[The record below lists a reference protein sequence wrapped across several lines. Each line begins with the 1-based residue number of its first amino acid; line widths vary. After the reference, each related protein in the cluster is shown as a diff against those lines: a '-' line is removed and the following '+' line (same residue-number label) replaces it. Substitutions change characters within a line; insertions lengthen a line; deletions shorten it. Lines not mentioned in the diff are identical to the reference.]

1 MSRKINNKEKICLKL
16 NQEQNWRCFYCYIKF
31 DSNDK
36 RKTATLDHL
45 EPYCKVWNKT
55 KFVLA
60 CQKCNHLKWNIS
72 QELFEDWYICCNFKY
87 SYDWQS
93 ENKPVK
99 VRQPI
104 RWFNKLLPNIFP
116 WNNKKYKKEQE
127 KRLIENK
134 ESKRSKTQIEKINA
148 LWLVYDRDAYI
159 WSQQFH
165 IDKALDILEDIK
177 TLI

>member
-1 MSRKINNKEKICLKL
+1 M
-16 NQEQNWRCFYCYIKF
+16 
-31 DSNDK
+31 
-36 RKTATLDHL
+36 T
-45 EPYCKVWNKT
+45 
-55 KFVLA
+55 
-60 CQKCNHLKWNIS
+60 
-72 QELFEDWYICCNFKY
+72 
-87 SYDWQS
+87 
-93 ENKPVK
+93 
-99 VRQPI
+99 
-104 RWFNKLLPNIFP
+104 
-116 WNNKKYKKEQE
+116 KKYKKEQE